1 MPCAANVK
9 TFFVLPRI
17 TSGMR
22 EGGGIVRVF
31 VESYGTMSDDD
42 LSAEENRHIGAQIRE
57 ELARRRISR
66 QHLADKAKIS
76 LSTLEKALTGSR
88 PFTLASVVR
97 IEEAL
102 QRPLRQARVANKQET
117 DLAPEHLGS
126 YSHPAVAWFEGDY
139 VTLRPSFSDAQSIYA
154 YRTEIR
160 WDHALSHLVFRESD
174 RLDAAFKQDGAVS
187 VPHQSGYIYLVTN
200 KMGQYRLIILSRPM
214 IGGEMYGLLTTLQ
227 SGRGTLL
234 TPVSTPIVLV
244 PLKSFEAEPQFGK
257 FNADAAVYAAYQ
269 AILKRATE
277 EPFVLL
283 VK

>member
-1 MPCAANVK
+1 
-9 TFFVLPRI
+9 
-17 TSGMR
+17 MR
-22 EGGGIVRVF
+22 ESVG
-31 VESYGTMSDDD
+31 SYGIMSDDD
-42 LSAEENRHIGAQIRE
+42 LSPEENKFIGGQVRE

-76 LSTLEKALTGSR
+76 LSTLEKALTGTR

-102 QRPLRQARVANKQET
+102 QLPLRKNKPMANGKDE
-117 DLAPEHLGS
+117 LAPESLGS
-126 YSHPAVAWFEGDY
+126 YSHPAVTWLEGDY

-160 WDHALSHLVFRESD
+160 WDTALSHLVFRESD

-200 KMGQYRLIILSRPM
+200 KMGQYRLILITRPM
-214 IGGEMYGLLTTLQ
+214 IGGEMFGLLTTLQ

-234 TPVSTPIVLV
+234 TPVSTPIVFV
-244 PLKSFEAEPQFGK
+244 PVKNLGKDIQFGK
-257 FNADAAVYAAYQ
+257 FNTDAAIYETYSALV
-269 AILKRATE
+269 KRATE

>member
-1 MPCAANVK
+1 MYG
-9 TFFVLPRI
+9 FVWNS
-17 TSGMR
+17 TA
-22 EGGGIVRVF
+22 
-31 VESYGTMSDDD
+31 TMTDDD
-42 LSAEENRHIGAQIRE
+42 LSPEENRLIGNQIRE
-57 ELARRRISR
+57 ELARRRLSR

-102 QRPLRQARVANKQET
+102 SLPLRQMKPQAQGNGQK
-117 DLAPEHLGS
+117 LAPEHLGS
-126 YSHPAVAWFEGDY
+126 YSHPAVSWFEGDY
-139 VTLRPSFSDAQSIYA
+139 VTLRPSFSDAKSIYV

-160 WDHALSHLVFRESD
+160 WDSALSHLVFRESD

-200 KMGQYRLIILSRPM
+200 KMGQYRLILLTRPM

-234 TPVSTPIVLV
+234 TPVSTPIVFV
-244 PLKSFEAEPQFGK
+244 PVKNFAGEPAFGK
-257 FNADAAVYAAYQ
+257 FNAGDEPYEAYAKILNR
-269 AILKRATE
+269 AIE